1 MAYQAYSPGSKNR
14 SLGNYRVSPTKE
26 FWETFPI
33 NLSQPATSLVNPSA
47 IRKLALET
55 GFPDSDLLNK
65 ICKDLTHGADMGCVG
80 SARNHSFSTNAPS
93 AYEFAPHVSDA
104 IADWINKGFAYGPV
118 PLELIPKNAK
128 INGIMTKPK
137 PNGSV
142 RIILNLSS
150 PIGNCVNEGID
161 TDNFPT
167 VMSSNLNGSELFI
180 WLVMELK
187 SARLTGQMRI
197 NI

>member
-1 MAYQAYSPGSKNR
+1 M
-14 SLGNYRVSPTKE
+14 
-26 FWETFPI
+26 
-33 NLSQPATSLVNPSA
+33 
-47 IRKLALET
+47 
-55 GFPDSDLLNK
+55 
-65 ICKDLTHGADMGCVG
+65 
-80 SARNHSFSTNAPS
+80 
-93 AYEFAPHVSDA
+93 
-104 IADWINKGFAYGPV
+104 